1 MDFAVARA
9 ACRMVFAAA
18 AMLSMSGLT
27 MADPARPAQS
37 ATQREAGASRQPLR
51 PAVQDRDLEAA
62 WQSYQ
67 RGAFNAAFRS
77 YSRAAQRGQPIGQYN
92 VAMMLFNG
100 EGVVIDAARARAWL
114 ARAARGGLAQAQYNQ
129 GLLYENGDGVRRSQ
143 SEATR
148 WFRRAAEQ
156 GHADAQ
162 VSLATQYFLGR
173 GVVKDEAQAAL
184 WYERAAK
191 NGIAEAQYI
200 IASCYE
206 HGEGV
211 EVDKQRAVYWYTQA
225 GQQGDLVAAE
235 KARVLSAA
243 SHAAPARE
251 TGPSRPGARRS

>member
-1 MDFAVARA
+1 MNFAVPRA
-9 ACRMVFAAA
+9 ICHIVSGAVALALMPGTATAQPAAH
-18 AMLSMSGLT
+18 
-27 MADPARPAQS
+27 AQS
-37 ATQREAGASRQPLR
+37 ATQQQAGASRQPLR
-51 PAVQDRDLEAA
+51 RLVRDRDLDAA

-67 RGAFNAAFRS
+67 RGAFDAAFRS
-77 YSRAAQRGQPIGQYN
+77 YSRAAERGQPIGQYN
-92 VAMMLFNG
+92 VAMMLFIG
-100 EGVVIDAARARAWL
+100 EGVVMDEPRARAWL

-129 GLLYENGDGVRRSQ
+129 GLLHENGNGVTRSQ
-143 SEATR
+143 ADATR

-173 GVVKDEAQAAL
+173 GIARDEARAAY

-191 NGIAEAQYI
+191 NGVAEAQYI

-211 EVDKQRAVYWYTQA
+211 KVDKQRAVYWYTRA
-225 GQQGDLVAAE
+225 GRQGDRVAAE

-243 SHAAPARE
+243 QVAPPAHA
-251 TGPSRPGARRS
+251 GPGARRS